1 MIRMEFPFQ
10 EACLPLYLFVD
21 VDNANDKVYSQI

>member
-1 MIRMEFPFQ
+1 MIRMEFPLL

-21 VDNANDKVYSQI
+21 VDNDNDKVYSQI